1 MSKRNT
7 KKQEKDSAKADKSAK
22 PSLEEE
28 IKSVVEE
35 GIPTIDSKVPNA
47 DKYTIMKEGL
57 SYLSCYLMW
66 SDVKDNHNKFYVC

>member
-7 KKQEKDSAKADKSAK
+7 KKQEKDSAKADKQAK
-22 PSLEEE
+22 PSIEEE

-47 DKYTIMKEGL
+47 SKYTIMK
-57 SYLSCYLMW
+57 
-66 SDVKDNHNKFYVC
+66 